1 VRISLRSLYL
11 SCLGEGQGPLRLP
24 VDENRLIVKK
34 YNSTPATQA
43 ELRDCTAELSQDNL
57 KLVVGSH
64 KVSFPGVFYQR
75 RLFQWLGL
83 TNQSTRV
90 SKRKLLTTCS
100 FGLCTYAGRLSL
112 YCS

>member
-1 VRISLRSLYL
+1 LYL
-11 SCLGEGQGPLRLP
+11 SCVGEGQGPLRLP

-64 KVSFPGVFYQR
+64 KVSFALCVSYHRVFLR
-75 RLFQWLGL
+75 CLGL
-83 TNQSTRV
+83 N
-90 SKRKLLTTCS
+90 
-100 FGLCTYAGRLSL
+100 
-112 YCS
+112 